1 MPNNWVFT
9 RLGNLCLLTD
19 GDKREG
25 TEAVLDAKYL
35 RGKGIS
41 HIAKGRYIEKG
52 ERLILV
58 DGENSG
64 EVFTAPIAGYLGST
78 FKKLWIASSME
89 HGFVLLFLRLN
100 KELFRNSKKGAAIP
114 HLNKELFYGLIIGIP
129 PIKEQIR
136 IGNQVSELFNV
147 LK

>member
-1 MPNNWVFT
+1 M
-9 RLGNLCLLTD
+9 GNLCQLID

-25 TEAVLDAKYL
+25 IEVCLDAKYL
-35 RGKGIS
+35 RGKGVS
-41 HIAKGRYIEKG
+41 HIAKGRYIEKE

-64 EVFTAPIAGYLGST
+64 EVFTAPIAGYMGST
-78 FKKLWIASSME
+78 FKKLWIAPSVQQN
-89 HGFVLLFLRLN
+89 FILLFLRLY
-100 KELFRNSKKGAAIP
+100 KELLRNSKKGAAIP

-136 IGNQVSELFNV
+136 IDNQVSELFKV

>member
-1 MPNNWVFT
+1 M
-9 RLGNLCLLTD
+9 GHLCQLTD

-25 TEAVLDAKYL
+25 IEVSLDAKYL

-78 FKKLWIASSME
+78 FKKLWIASSMQQN
-89 HGFVLLFLRLN
+89 FVLLFLRLY
-100 KELFRNSKKGAAIP
+100 KELLRNSKKGAAIP
-114 HLNKELFYGLIIGIP
+114 HLNKELFYSLIIGIP
-129 PIKEQIR
+129 PLTEQVRIIKKADK
-136 IGNQVSELFNV
+136 LFEYI
-147 LK
+147 K

>member
-1 MPNNWVFT
+1 MPTNWAFT
-9 RLGNLCLLTD
+9 RLGNLCQLTD

-25 TEAVLDAKYL
+25 TEVNLDAKYL

-64 EVFTAPIAGYLGST
+64 EVFTAPLAGYMGST
-78 FKKLWIASSME
+78 FKKLWIAPRMQQN
-89 HGFVLLFLRLN
+89 FILLFIRLY
-100 KELFRNSKKGAAIP
+100 KELLRNSKKGAAIP

>member
-1 MPNNWVFT
+1 M
-9 RLGNLCLLTD
+9 GNLCQLTD

-25 TEAVLDAKYL
+25 IEVSLDAKYL

-41 HIAKGRYIEKG
+41 HIAKGRFIEKG
-52 ERLILV
+52 EQLILV

-78 FKKLWIASSME
+78 FKKLWIAPSMRQN
-89 HGFVLLFLRLN
+89 FVLLFLRLY
-100 KELFRNSKKGAAIP
+100 KELLRKHKKGAAIP
-114 HLNKELFYGLIIGIP
+114 HLNKELFYALIIGIP

-136 IGNQVSELFNV
+136 IVNRISELFKV
-147 LK
+147 MK